1 MALNASLGVPILF
14 PWDRPPIDEA
24 MPRDMG
30 ASLMWIFTTH
40 GFISIVQHNSNPDEF
55 QVKSRT
61 PRPLQRFWPDS
72 RIEVIEWADYR
83 FRINILKEDVI
94 DVIASILGRL
104 DYTGFKKE
112 CEEDEEYHWT
122 LVQTWGLLNELQ
134 VSYEL
139 RERAHGL

>member
-1 MALNASLGVPILF
+1 MLNASLGVPVLL
-14 PWDRPPIDEA
+14 
-24 MPRDMG
+24 PRDRSPIHEAVPG
-30 ASLMWIFTTH
+30 DTEASLMWIFTTH

-61 PRPLQRFWPDS
+61 PRPLQHFWPDS

-83 FRINILKEDVI
+83 FRINIHKKCVI
-94 DVIASILGRL
+94 DVIASILGCL

-134 VSYEL
+134 ISYEL